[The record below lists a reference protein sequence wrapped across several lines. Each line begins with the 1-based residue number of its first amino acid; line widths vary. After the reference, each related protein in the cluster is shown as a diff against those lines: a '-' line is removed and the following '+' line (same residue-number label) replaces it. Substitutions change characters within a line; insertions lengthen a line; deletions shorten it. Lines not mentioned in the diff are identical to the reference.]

1 MLRRVEAEEDV
12 PALLERARK
21 GDRNAREELIA
32 AHQSFIAGC
41 VAKAVPGRGGIRDTD
56 EYSIALIAFNEAV
69 DGYDPARGASF
80 HGFARQ
86 VISRRLVDYYR
97 ASRRFSPELPQ
108 AEPPEETVESD
119 FTLPEDDVREEI
131 ERFAT
136 RLGEFGITLEDLVR
150 ETPRHRD
157 SRKMAIGIARRI
169 LEDPE
174 LRAGLERKRR
184 LPFNLL
190 LRQLVF
196 NRKTIQRHRKYI
208 IGAYLILAGD
218 FPVLREYVRD
228 AEKGG
233 AQSGG

>member
-1 MLRRVEAEEDV
+1 MPGGVEAEKDILV
-12 PALLERARK
+12 LLEKAQK
-21 GDRNAREELIA
+21 GDRIAREDLIA

-41 VAKAVPGRGGIRDTD
+41 VAKVVPRRGGIRDMD
-56 EYSIALIAFNEAV
+56 EYSIALLAFNEAV
-69 DGYDPARGASF
+69 DGYDAGRGASF

-86 VISRRLVDYYR
+86 VINRRLVDHYR
-97 ASRRFSPELPQ
+97 VSRRFSPELPQ

-157 SRKMAIGIARRI
+157 SRRMAIGIARRV

-174 LRAGLERKRR
+174 LRAGLERKKK
-184 LPFNLL
+184 LPFTLL
-190 LRQLVF
+190 LRQLVL
-196 NRKTIQRHRKYI
+196 NPKTIQRHRRYI
-208 IGAYLILAGD
+208 IGVYVVLGGD
-218 FPVLREYVRD
+218 FPLLREYVRG
-228 AEKGG
+228 AEGG
-233 AQSGG
+233 AESGR